1 MASKRRFSY
10 RWRLFIPMLGMM
22 WLIVGVLMG
31 YQNYHEREYR
41 KQTIERQLN
50 VLNARILDAYER
62 DVSLTPFLSFVS
74 QFFDNSIYDQVM
86 VSVYNQDGNLLYSI
100 GAPIP
105 AEYNDDDGLKE
116 VDDAEDGAESHR
128 LVYVT
133 SQQSSNGDSG
143 KDSDAFFRRAYG
155 FASGRT

>member
-86 VSVYNQDGNLLYSI
+86 VSVYNQDGNLLC
-100 GAPIP
+100 
-105 AEYNDDDGLKE
+105 
-116 VDDAEDGAESHR
+116 
-128 LVYVT
+128 
-133 SQQSSNGDSG
+133 
-143 KDSDAFFRRAYG
+143 
-155 FASGRT
+155 